1 MDRTNAGNSE
11 ASKLSIHFSGGDSLL
26 LRTKYALL
34 LSLALMGQ
42 ARAQDSGTIKEIV
55 IRGNATIA
63 REAIT
68 TAMRSKEGGPFLQ
81 AQLAQDEAS
90 VRDLGFF
97 KDVKV
102 LSRDLGGGSWQII
115 VEVEEN
121 PVIKEVRITGSTVFK
136 TEELLPLVT
145 QPIGKIFNFN
155 TVLPTTEAI
164 SKKYQDK
171 GYFARVDVVP
181 LTDSP
186 NTLNLVVVE
195 RAVNDIILTGLTRTR
210 PSVIRRMMR
219 TKPGK
224 AFNEEL
230 WIIDRRRLD
239 STQWF
244 ESIEAKTQQT
254 DDIGKFNLLMDFKE
268 ARTAQIGLGL
278 SLDPR
283 SRLAGSIRY
292 SDTNTFGTGQTTG
305 ATFTQD
311 TGGAGA
317 SVYLDYVNPF
327 MDSRGSSMA
336 VRAYSRVN
344 TYFSGIGIGNN
355 DSPNDQR
362 FDERRT
368 GGSIAFGT
376 PFGRDWSGSV
386 GTTFEAINTINL
398 QTTGSTNYI
407 QQDGTLGVLSL
418 GLARD
423 RRDVPL
429 DPAEGDYFRLLVEPA
444 LSNITKIGGDVG
456 DVTDVLGRHTF
467 VRNTLEYKAFFSKR
481 PPKDKPIDTP
491 RHVIAYR
498 ARYGIISGT
507 VPFFEQFFVGGS
519 DSLRGYSDQRF
530 WGKQQFV
537 TSLEYRFP
545 IQKTFNIIPF
555 VDYGGAW
562 GGYGTINN
570 FVQYKDPKFFLGY
583 GVGIGF
589 KTPLGAIRI
598 DFGFN
603 QQGGSRTHFSIG
615 GSF

>member
-1 MDRTNAGNSE
+1 M
-11 ASKLSIHFSGGDSLL
+11 
-26 LRTKYALL
+26 LRTKYTLL
-34 LSLALMGQ
+34 LALALVGQ
-42 ARAQDSGTIKEIV
+42 ALAQDSGTIKDIV
-55 IRGNATIA
+55 IRGNASIA
-63 REAIT
+63 REAILS
-68 TAMRSKEGGPFLQ
+68 AMRSKEGGAFLQ
-81 AQLAQDEAS
+81 GQLAQDEVA

-97 KDVKV
+97 KDVKI
-102 LSRDLGGGSWQII
+102 LSRETEAGSWQLI

-121 PVIKEVRITGSTVFK
+121 PVIKEIRITGSTVFK
-136 TEELLPLVT
+136 TEALLPLVT
-145 QPIGKIFNFN
+145 QPVDKVFNFN

-164 SKKYQDK
+164 SKKYQEK

-195 RAVNDIILTGLTRTR
+195 RAVNDILLQGLTRTR
-210 PSVIRRMMR
+210 PSVVRRMMK

-224 AFNEEL
+224 AFNEET
-230 WIIDRRRLD
+230 WIIDRRRLE

-244 ESIEAKTQQT
+244 ESIEAKTRQT
-254 DDIGKFNLLMDFKE
+254 DEIGKFDLLMDFKE
-268 ARTAQIGLGL
+268 ARTAQIGVGL

-292 SDTNTFGTGQTTG
+292 SDTNFNGTGQTTG
-305 ATFTQD
+305 ITFTQD

-317 SVYLDYVNPF
+317 SINLDYINPF
-327 MDSRGSSMA
+327 MDSRETSMA
-336 VRAYSRVN
+336 LRAYSRVN
-344 TYFSGIGIGNN
+344 SYFNGIGIGSQ
-355 DSPNDQR
+355 DSPNGDQR

-368 GGSIAFGT
+368 GGSVAFGR
-376 PFGRDWSGSV
+376 PFGNDWSGSI
-386 GTTFEAINTINL
+386 GATFESIKTINL
-398 QTTGSTNYI
+398 QETGSTNYI
-407 QQDGTLGVLSL
+407 QQDGELGVLSL
-418 GLARD
+418 GFARD

-429 DPAEGDYFRLLVEPA
+429 DPAEGDYFRLLIEPA
-444 LSNITKIGGDVG
+444 MSNITKIGGDVG
-456 DVTDVLGRHTF
+456 DVTDVLGRHSF
-467 VRNTLEYKAFFSKR
+467 VRNTVEYKAFFSKR

-491 RHVIAYR
+491 RHVIAFR
-498 ARYGIISGT
+498 ARYGVISGT

-537 TSLEYRFP
+537 SSLEYRFP

-562 GGYGTINN
+562 GGYGTIND
-570 FVQYKDPKFFLGY
+570 FTQSKDPKFQMGY

-603 QQGGSRTHFSIG
+603 QQGGNRTHFTIG

>member
-1 MDRTNAGNSE
+1 M
-11 ASKLSIHFSGGDSLL
+11 
-26 LRTKYALL
+26 LRTIIALL
-34 LSLALMGQ
+34 LCFALVGTLW
-42 ARAQDSGTIKEIV
+42 AQDSGTIKEIV

-63 REAIT
+63 REAILSS
-68 TAMRSKEGGPFLQ
+68 MRSKEGGAFVQ
-81 AQLAQDEAS
+81 AQLAQDEEAI
-90 VRDLGFF
+90 RDLGFF

-102 LSRDLGGGSWQII
+102 LSREVDPSQWQITI
-115 VEVEEN
+115 EVEEN
-121 PVIKEVRITGSTVFK
+121 PVVKEIRITGSTVFR
-136 TEELLPLVT
+136 TDQLLPLVT
-145 QPIGKIFNFN
+145 QETNKVFNFN

-164 SKKYQDK
+164 SKKYQEK

-181 LTDSP
+181 LPDSP

-195 RAVNDIILTGLTRTR
+195 RAVNDIILQGLTRTR
-210 PSVIRRMMR
+210 PSVVRRLMR
-219 TKPGK
+219 TKPGR

-230 WIIDRRRLD
+230 WIIDRRRLE

-244 ESIEAKTQQT
+244 ESIEAKTRQT
-254 DDIGKFNLLMDFKE
+254 DEIGKFDLLLDVKE

-283 SRLAGSIRY
+283 SRLAGSVRY
-292 SDTNTFGTGQTTG
+292 SDTNFNGSGQTTG
-305 ATFTQD
+305 FTFTQD
-311 TGGAGA
+311 TAGAGA
-317 SVYLDYVNPF
+317 SVMLDYVNPF

-336 VRAYSRVN
+336 IRAYSRVN
-344 TYFSGIGIGNN
+344 SYFSGIGIGSQ
-355 DSPNDQR
+355 DSPVGDQR

-368 GGSIAFGT
+368 GGSIAFAR
-376 PFGRDWSGSV
+376 PFGNDVSGSI
-386 GTTFEAINTINL
+386 GTTYETIKTINL
-398 QTTGSTNYI
+398 RQTGSANFI

-418 GLARD
+418 GLTRD

-429 DPAEGDYFRLLVEPA
+429 DPAEGDFLRLLVEPA
-444 LSNITKIGGDVG
+444 ISDITKIGGDVG

-467 VRNTLEYKAFFSKR
+467 VRSTLEYKTFFSKR

-498 ARYGIISGT
+498 ARYGVISGT

-545 IQKTFNIIPF
+545 IQKTFSLIPF

-562 GGYGTINN
+562 GGYDSINN
-570 FVQYKDPKFFLGY
+570 FTQSRDPKFHLGY

-589 KTPLGAIRI
+589 KTPLGAIRV

-603 QQGGSRTHFSIG
+603 QQGGNRTHFTIG

>member
-1 MDRTNAGNSE
+1 M
-11 ASKLSIHFSGGDSLL
+11 
-26 LRTKYALL
+26 LRTKYTLL
-34 LSLALMGQ
+34 LALALVGQ
-42 ARAQDSGTIKEIV
+42 ALAQDSGTIKDIV
-55 IRGNATIA
+55 IRGNASIA
-63 REAIT
+63 REAILS
-68 TAMRSKEGGPFLQ
+68 AMRSKEGGAFLQ
-81 AQLAQDEAS
+81 GQLAQDEAA

-97 KDVKV
+97 KDVKI
-102 LSRDLGGGSWQII
+102 LSRETEAGSWQLI

-121 PVIKEVRITGSTVFK
+121 PVIKEIRITGSTVFK
-136 TEELLPLVT
+136 TEVLLPLVT
-145 QPIGKIFNFN
+145 QPVDKVFNFN

-164 SKKYQDK
+164 SKKYQEK

-195 RAVNDIILTGLTRTR
+195 RAVNDILLQGLTRTR
-210 PSVIRRMMR
+210 PSVVRRMLK
-219 TKPGK
+219 TKPGR
-224 AFNEEL
+224 AFNEET
-230 WIIDRRRLD
+230 WIIDRRRLE

-244 ESIEAKTQQT
+244 ESIEAKTRQT
-254 DDIGKFNLLMDFKE
+254 DEIGKFDLLMDFKE
-268 ARTAQIGLGL
+268 ARTAQIGVGL

-292 SDTNTFGTGQTTG
+292 SDTNFNGTGQTTG
-305 ATFTQD
+305 ITFTQD

-317 SVYLDYVNPF
+317 SINLDYINPF
-327 MDSRGSSMA
+327 MDSRETSMA
-336 VRAYSRVN
+336 LRAYSRVN
-344 TYFSGIGIGNN
+344 SYFNGIGIGSQ
-355 DSPNDQR
+355 DSPNGDQR

-368 GGSIAFGT
+368 GGSVAFGR
-376 PFGRDWSGSV
+376 PFGNDWSGSI
-386 GTTFEAINTINL
+386 GATFESIKTINL
-398 QTTGSTNYI
+398 QQTGSTNYI
-407 QQDGTLGVLSL
+407 QQDGELGVLSF
-418 GLARD
+418 GFTRD

-444 LSNITKIGGDVG
+444 MSNITKIGGDVG
-456 DVTDVLGRHTF
+456 DVTDVLGRHSF
-467 VRNTLEYKAFFSKR
+467 VRNTVEYKAFFSKR

-491 RHVIAYR
+491 RHVIAFR
-498 ARYGIISGT
+498 ARYGVISGT

-537 TSLEYRFP
+537 SSLEYRFP

-562 GGYGTINN
+562 GGYGTINDFTQN
-570 FVQYKDPKFFLGY
+570 KDPRFYMGY
-583 GVGIGF
+583 GLGIGF

-603 QQGGSRTHFSIG
+603 QQGGNRTHFTIG

>member
-1 MDRTNAGNSE
+1 M
-11 ASKLSIHFSGGDSLL
+11 
-26 LRTKYALL
+26 LRTILAILLCVALIGV
-34 LSLALMGQ
+34 AF
-42 ARAQDSGTIKEIV
+42 AQDGTIKEIV
-55 IRGNATIA
+55 IRGNQTIA
-63 REAIT
+63 REAILS
-68 TAMRSKEGGPFLQ
+68 AMRSKEGGPFLQ
-81 AQLAQDEAS
+81 SQLTGDEDA

-97 KDVKV
+97 KDVKI
-102 LSRDLGGGSWQII
+102 LSREAETGSWELT

-121 PVIKEVRITGSTVFK
+121 PIIKEIRITGSTVFT
-136 TEELLPLVT
+136 TEQLLPLVT
-145 QPIGKIFNFN
+145 QETGKIFNFK

-164 SKKYQDK
+164 SRKYEEK

-181 LTDSP
+181 LADSP

-195 RAVNDIILTGLTRTR
+195 RAVNDIIIQGLTRTR
-210 PSVIRRMMR
+210 PSVVRRLMKTR
-219 TKPGK
+219 PGR

-230 WIIDRRRLD
+230 WIIDRRRLE

-244 ESIEAKTQQT
+244 ESIEAKTRQT
-254 DDIGKFNLLMDFKE
+254 DEIGKFDLLLDMKE
-268 ARTAQIGLGL
+268 ARTAQIGVGL

-292 SDTNTFGTGQTTG
+292 YDTNFNGTGQTTG
-305 ATFTQD
+305 FTYTQD
-311 TGGAGA
+311 TAGAGA
-317 SVYLDYVNPF
+317 SVMLDYINPF
-327 MDSRGSSMA
+327 MDSRGTSMA
-336 VRAYSRVN
+336 IRAYTRVN
-344 TYFSGIGIGNN
+344 SYFSGVGIGSS
-355 DSPNDQR
+355 DSPVGDQR

-368 GGSIAFGT
+368 GGSVAFGR
-376 PFGRDWSGSV
+376 PLGNDYSASIG
-386 GTTFEAINTINL
+386 GTFETIKTINL
-398 QTTGSTNYI
+398 QSTGSNNYI
-407 QQDGTLGVLSL
+407 QQDGELGTLSL

-429 DPAEGDYFRLLVEPA
+429 DPAEGDYVRLLVEPA
-444 LSNITKIGGDVG
+444 ISNITKIGGDVG

-467 VRNTLEYKAFFSKR
+467 VRSTLEYKAFFSKR
-481 PPKDKPIDTP
+481 PPKDKPIDSP
-491 RHVIAYR
+491 RHVLAYR

-537 TSLEYRFP
+537 TSLEYRLP
-545 IQKTFNIIPF
+545 IQKSFNIIPF

-562 GGYGTINN
+562 GGYGTIND
-570 FVQYKDPKFFLGY
+570 FTQFKDPHFQFGY

-603 QQGGSRTHFSIG
+603 QEGGNRTHFSIG